1 MVVQPQSKSLIAFGV
16 LALFIFG
23 FWMMIGQAQTSNTIE
38 KPIPVAEKD
47 KPLIIKQLPNLA
59 AELQKA
65 KSMAEGQALEAK
77 DLLKR
82 RRDRDAQTARGR
94 GLYVATKAE
103 LDGCITYLCTG
114 LDSGFTTDAP
124 DTIANRFRASQQRIG
139 ALGEWAE
146 GLKPPQVGAFDPL
159 TALLEM
165 VPNWLNGLKEQDQK
179 VIAKIKADLNACRL
193 ADWDALGN

>member
-1 MVVQPQSKSLIAFGV
+1 MAMQPQSKSLIVLGV

-23 FWMMIGQAQTSNTIE
+23 VWMISQAQTNNTFV

-47 KPLIIKQLPNLA
+47 KPIILKQLPDLA
-59 AELQKA
+59 AELQRA
-65 KSMAEGQALEAK
+65 KSMAEGKALEAK

-82 RRDRDAQTARGR
+82 RRDRDTQTANGR

-114 LDSGFTTDAP
+114 LDSGFTKDAP
-124 DTIANRFRASQQRIG
+124 DAIANRFRASQQRIG
-139 ALGEWAE
+139 ALGEWVD
-146 GLKPPQVGAFDPL
+146 GLMPPQVGAFDPL

-165 VPNWLNGLKEQDQK
+165 VPNWLNGLTDQNQK
-179 VIAKIKADLNACRL
+179 VIAQIKADLNACRL